1 MNWKPISETNGEYLV
16 SDTGLVFSA
25 KSGKLLKQTLSSAGY
40 YRVQLWI
47 NGQGKHCAVHR
58 LVADAFVPN
67 PNKYPVINHK
77 DENKLNN
84 RATNLEWCTYQY
96 NVNYGSCIEKRI
108 SNRRYETGKDHVRS
122 KAVYQFSLDGQ
133 FIAEYESCHL
143 AGIETGLNYKSIQKA
158 RSGQLKT
165 FAGYVWLP
173 TKEFSSPSERPSF
186 RKAGAVFQYTVFG
199 EFVRKYENP
208 NETKSF
214 GFDPNAVRDVCRG
227 KMKTHKGYVFTYK
240 EKLCK

>member
-1 MNWKPISETNGEYLV
+1 MEWKPIKETNGEYLV

-25 KSGKLLKQTLSSAGY
+25 KSGKLIKQTLSSAGY
-40 YRVQLWI
+40 YRVQIWKD
-47 NGQGKHCAVHR
+47 GQGKRLAVHR
-58 LVADAFVPN
+58 LVAEAFVPN
-67 PNKYPVINHK
+67 PNQYPIINHK

-84 RATNLEWCTYQY
+84 KATNLEWCTYQY
-96 NVNYGSCIEKRI
+96 NSNYGNRIERFL
-108 SNRRYETGKDHVRS
+108 SNRQFGTGKDNAQSRE
-122 KAVYQFSLDGQ
+122 VYQFSLDGQ

-158 RSGQLKT
+158 RSGKLKT

-173 TKEFSSPSERPSF
+173 TKEFVRPASRPSY
-186 RKAGAVFQYTVFG
+186 RKAGSVIQYTLKG

-208 NETKSF
+208 NETKEF
-214 GFDPNAVRDVCRG
+214 GFDPNGVRDVCRG
-227 KMKTHKGYVFTYK
+227 KMKAHKGYVFAYE